1 MADKVL
7 LAPTNAAAQSIEF
20 VVKPGEPKTVY
31 LYPYA
36 DLTAGENANLQRKDA
51 AGTWQVVYDHSFKG
65 SGGKVVLDTTVSGVT
80 VTGEGVYR
88 IDLENPTNSIG
99 VGIGD
104 QIQG

>member
-1 MADKVL
+1 MADKIL
-7 LAPTNAAAQSIEF
+7 LAPTSSAAQSIEF
-20 VVKPGEPKTVY
+20 VVKAGTKKTIY

-36 DLTAGENANLQRKDA
+36 DLTAGENANLQKKDP

-65 SGGKVVLDTTVSGVT
+65 SGGQVILDTTVSEVV

-99 VGIGD
+99 VAIGD
-104 QIQG
+104 QQQG